1 MAVNLIN
8 SNDIEVTQTGN
19 NIQLSTTVDMQTL
32 ESNVDT
38 NTTDITNIKDGNVYS
53 ISQEIDTGK
62 KLGNKTIYRAYIEYS
77 HASTGSYTY
86 NHNLGIG
93 EVVSINGYCTISG
106 QTVSSHGYRQ
116 FPQIDTSTGYM
127 FTINNITENSITTK
141 ATGWQNNHIYIWLEY
156 TKTS

>member
-1 MAVNLIN
+1 MIL
-8 SNDIEVTQTGN
+8 
-19 NIQLSTTVDMQTL
+19 
-32 ESNVDT
+32 
-38 NTTDITNIKDGNVYS
+38 NIKKMINKNINQDIYS
-53 ISQEIDTGK
+53 KLQETLTNKVCGGK
-62 KLGNKTIYRAYIEYS
+62 PVYRAYIEFT
-77 HASTGSYTY
+77 HQNTGFYTY
-86 NHNLGIG
+86 THNLGIG

-127 FTINNITENSITTK
+127 FAINNITENSITTK